1 MKKIMKMILAS
12 CIILGLLFTTKPL
25 YEENVETQDEYQ
37 MLMYDYQQ
45 EAVKNVT
52 VSNTEIKE
60 RPASLKINDMPS
72 TAIII
77 GEDEQQRVTKQY
89 PYSAVMFLGIRYS
102 NGTVTTGTGVLV
114 GPDIMLTAGHVFYH
128 EKFGK
133 AIEVRTYPAMMTEY
147 KTFPKTLDS
156 ISGEWCYPKSW
167 FCGRISLDVSSYN
180 NENDWSVVKLAKRYG
195 DTYGYWGY
203 KANVYDTKSV
213 NVVGYPINLTKT
225 FFPYL
230 SSGSVVYDQNT
241 QDPSKSVIKYLADTE
256 AGNSGSPVFCYYDG
270 SPTVIAT
277 HISGYA
283 DAISPTKFNIGR
295 IVNNGIVNCIQ
306 YYYTH

>member
-1 MKKIMKMILAS
+1 
-12 CIILGLLFTTKPL
+12 
-25 YEENVETQDEYQ
+25 
-37 MLMYDYQQ
+37 
-45 EAVKNVT
+45 
-52 VSNTEIKE
+52 
-60 RPASLKINDMPS
+60 
-72 TAIII
+72 
-77 GEDEQQRVTKQY
+77 
-89 PYSAVMFLGIRYS
+89 
-102 NGTVTTGTGVLV
+102 
-114 GPDIMLTAGHVFYH
+114 
-128 EKFGK
+128 
-133 AIEVRTYPAMMTEY
+133 MTEY

-230 SSGSVVYDQNT
+230 SSGSVVYDPNT
-241 QDPSKSVIKYLADTE
+241 QDPSKSVIEYLADTE

-295 IVNNGIVNCIQ
+295 IVNNGIANCIQ